1 VPDRAI
7 FRIGELGR
15 RLALAFVAVAL
26 LSIATLCLITAATAD
41 RDITLLVRH
50 QEELLTKSIAAGAAA
65 SYGQAGWPHANLAPV
80 LELARMADASA
91 QVRNMNGAVV
101 DSSPGFGQVGRG
113 TVITEPVYVRGH
125 RVGLITVNFDT
136 HGLGSAVPWFEAK
149 RLRALLMAAAISAL
163 LGLLVSVGVARA
175 IAAPLER
182 LLKAVRARGNGAPCF
197 PVEPVRGIGVIR
209 ELLESFNETATV
221 LDRQDQLRRKLV
233 ADVAHELRTPTA
245 VLQASLEAMVDGMTD
260 PTPEN
265 ISSLRDEVLRLA
277 MMVDD
282 LQRLAAAESA
292 CMQLSLGRHD
302 LAAIAEEAAASMR
315 DCFSAA
321 DVTLERRLTDVPV
334 LVDKERMR
342 EVILNLLTN
351 ALKFTPPG
359 GRALLEVG
367 PGEDGMASVR
377 LSDTGI
383 GIPDEELP
391 HVTERFFRGAHS
403 AEMAAGN
410 GIGMTIVAELVQI
423 HHGRLDIASEVGN
436 GTQVTVI
443 LPVAAAESGRRAQ
456 LRSPTRSSH

>member
-1 VPDRAI
+1 VPNRAI

-26 LSIATLCLITAATAD
+26 LSIATVGLIAAATAD
-41 RDITLLVRH
+41 REITALVRS
-50 QEELLTKSIAAGAAA
+50 QEELLAKSIAAGAAA
-65 SYGQAGWPHANLAPV
+65 SYSQAGWPHANLAPV

-101 DSSPGFGQVGRG
+101 DSSRGFGQVGRG
-113 TVITEPVYVRGH
+113 TVLTKPVEVRGH
-125 RVGLITVNFDT
+125 RVGLITVKFDA
-136 HGLGSAVPWFEAK
+136 HGLGSAVPWFEAQ
-149 RLRALLMAAAISAL
+149 RLRALLMAAGISAL

-182 LLKAVRARGNGAPCF
+182 LLKAVRARGNGTSCF
-197 PVEPVRGIGVIR
+197 AVEPVRGIGVIR

-221 LDRQDQLRRKLV
+221 LGRQDQLRRKLV

-265 ISSLRDEVLRLA
+265 IGSLRDEVLRLA
-277 MMVDD
+277 MRVDD

-292 CMQLSLGRHD
+292 CMQLSLSRHD

-315 DCFSAA
+315 DCFGAA

-342 EVILNLLTN
+342 EVIVNLLTN

-367 PGEDGMASVR
+367 PAEDGTASVR

-391 HVTERFFRGAHS
+391 HVTERFFRGVRS
-403 AEMAAGN
+403 AEMAAGH
-410 GIGMTIVAELVQI
+410 GIGLTIVAELVQI
-423 HHGRLDIASEVGN
+423 HHGRLDIASEAGN
-436 GTQVTVI
+436 GTQVTVT
-443 LPVAAAESGRRAQ
+443 LPVAEGEFGRRAAR
-456 LRSPTRSSH
+456 RSPAKS